1 MAKRTLKSCWKQ
13 YEKLSRQY
21 LDTPDRRDEYLA
33 KLEELT
39 FKANADDIG
48 AALAALFIQPTVG
61 EEVSVQFSVGIEDDG
76 ELPDW
81 HTKHDPEQNV
91 VYVHPITIV
100 KFLRDVADMEVT
112 EDMYEDFLRCRYN
125 SFVKEMGKLPSI
137 MVLFLLILQ
146 RVAFMVEIAHL
157 EKRGG
162 VVEVAEGEPYHTMLW
177 AFKELE
183 AFARRTYGINARAH
197 FKISWYEADWITGR

>member
-13 YEKLSRQY
+13 YETLCRRY
-21 LDTPDRRDEYLA
+21 LDEPDRRDEFYE
-33 KLEELT
+33 KLETLT
-39 FKANADDIG
+39 FKANADKIG
-48 AALAALFIQPTVG
+48 GALSALFVKPTVG
-61 EEVSVQFSVGIEDDG
+61 EDVNCQFSVALEENG

-81 HTKHDPEQNV
+81 RTRHDVEENV
-91 VYVHPITIV
+91 LYVHPLTIA
-100 KFLRDVADMEVT
+100 KFIRDINDLEVAKDSY
-112 EDMYEDFLRCRYN
+112 DDFLRCRHQ
-125 SFVKEMGKLPSI
+125 SFLKEIGKLPSI
-137 MVLFLLILQ
+137 MILFLLILQ

-162 VVEVAEGEPYHTMLW
+162 VVEVAEGEPYHTLLW

-197 FKISWYEADWITGR
+197 FGISWYESDWITGR